1 MKLDCI
7 KKIIQF
13 PMETSNTRI
22 LQMFMYFRSFSVS
35 IFMREN
41 WPRVG
46 AEAAEPIKFQL
57 LLKNYGSVKD
67 LIGSHCTKF
76 TKLVTVEANLSI
88 PLRDSVSSS
97 GH

>member
-35 IFMREN
+35 IFMRAGHGWGQKPQN
-41 WPRVG
+41 LVN
-46 AEAAEPIKFQL
+46 F
-57 LLKNYGSVKD
+57 NY
-67 LIGSHCTKF
+67 F
-76 TKLVTVEANLSI
+76 Y
-88 PLRDSVSSS
+88 DSVSSS

>member
-1 MKLDCI
+1 
-7 KKIIQF
+7 
-13 PMETSNTRI
+13 
-22 LQMFMYFRSFSVS
+22 MFMYFRSFSVS
-35 IFMREN
+35 IFMREREN

-46 AEAAEPIKFQL
+46 AEAAEPSKFQL

-67 LIGSHCTKF
+67 LKGSHCTKF
-76 TKLVTVEANLSI
+76 MRLVTDEANLSI